1 MTDSSPSVGGRNTAS
16 AERPLAQGGAIKVIV
31 LCGEASQ
38 LATHLERNAP
48 WIHVE
53 KICSWGRPQALL
65 RFASIVRR
73 CQPDIVH
80 TRSAQDATWGSFF
93 HLRGRAV
100 VRSRHMTIP
109 ERVPLHDALRYR
121 FGCRRII
128 AAAHFIKSDL
138 VARAGVSASRI
149 DVVGEGVD
157 LQFVLG

>member
-1 MTDSSPSVGGRNTAS
+1 MLKVLMTDSSPHWGGQEYRLSREALWLHK
-16 AERPLAQGGAIKVIV
+16 RGHKVIV

-80 TRSAQDATWGSFF
+80 TRGAQDATWGSFF

-109 ERVPLHDALRYR
+109 ERVPLHDALR
-121 FGCRRII
+121 
-128 AAAHFIKSDL
+128 
-138 VARAGVSASRI
+138 
-149 DVVGEGVD
+149 
-157 LQFVLG
+157 